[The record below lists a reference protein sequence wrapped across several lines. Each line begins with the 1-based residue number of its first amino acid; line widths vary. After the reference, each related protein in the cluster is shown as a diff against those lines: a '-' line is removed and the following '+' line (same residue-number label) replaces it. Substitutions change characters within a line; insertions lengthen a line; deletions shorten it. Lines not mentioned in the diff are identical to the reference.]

1 MQPVFRKPKHK
12 EKVIATNRGWVV
24 ERTGELLSRVHNLV
38 DKLAELGVEVE
49 VVEPVIE
56 PAAVD
61 ALNTLLD
68 EIEAEPSLDGV
79 EQVIDEVVEV
89 APTEVVALTVDV
101 AEVVDAPAPKKRG
114 RPAKA
119 K

>member
-1 MQPVFRKPKHK
+1 MQPVFRKPKHR

-24 ERTGELLSRVHNLV
+24 ARTGELLSRVNNLV
-38 DKLAELGVEVE
+38 DKLAELGVEAE
-49 VVEPVIE
+49 VLEPVIE
-56 PAAVD
+56 PAVADV
-61 ALNTLLD
+61 LNTLLD
-68 EIEAEPSLDGV
+68 EVEAETGSSDV

-89 APTEVVALTVDV
+89 VPPEVVAPTVDV

-119 K
+119 E